1 MMTLQVGDP
10 APDFTANDQNGQP
23 ISLHDFKGKK
33 LVLYFYPK
41 DDTPGCTAQAC
52 DLRDNYERMLAQGYA
67 VVGVS
72 VDDEKS
78 HQKFIKKFDLPFPLL
93 ADTDHAVVD
102 AYGVWAE
109 KQNYGRTYMGT
120 VRTTFVLNE
129 EGIIED
135 IISKVNTKEHAQQIL
150 NDRVI
155 E

>member
-78 HQKFIKKFDLPFPLL
+78 HQKFIQKFDLPFPLL
-93 ADTDHAVVD
+93 ADTDHHVVE
-102 AYGVWAE
+102 AYGVWGE
-109 KQNYGRTYMGT
+109 KKNYGRTYMGIN
-120 VRTTFVLNE
+120 RTTFVIDE
-129 EGIIED
+129 EEKIEE
-135 IISKVNTKEHAQQIL
+135 IISKVNTKEHASQIL
-150 NDRVI
+150 NDRMS

>member
-78 HQKFIKKFDLPFPLL
+78 HQKFIQKFDLPFPLL
-93 ADTDHAVVD
+93 ADTDHHVVE
-102 AYGVWAE
+102 AYGVWSE
-109 KQNYGRTYMGT
+109 KKNYGRTYMGI
-120 VRTTFVLNE
+120 VRTTFVIDE
-129 EGIIED
+129 EGKIED
-135 IISKVNTKEHAQQIL
+135 IISKVNTKEHASQIL
-150 NDRVI
+150 ND
-155 E
+155 

>member
-1 MMTLQVGDP
+1 MTLQVGDP

-23 ISLHDFKGKK
+23 VSLHDFKGKK

-93 ADTDHAVVD
+93 ADTEHAVVE
-102 AYGVWAE
+102 AYGVWGE
-109 KQNYGRTYMGT
+109 KKNYGRTYMGT
-120 VRTTFVLNE
+120 IRTTFVIDE
-129 EGIIED
+129 EGKIED
-135 IISKVNTKEHAQQIL
+135 IISKVNTKEHVNQIL
-150 NDRVI
+150 NQ
-155 E
+155 

>member
-1 MMTLQVGDP
+1 MTLQVGDP

-72 VDDEKS
+72 VDDEAS

-93 ADTDHAVVD
+93 ADTDHRVVE

-109 KQNYGRTYMGT
+109 KKNYGRTYMGT
-120 VRTTFVLNE
+120 VRTTFVIDE
-129 EGIIED
+129 EGKIED
-135 IISKVNTKEHAQQIL
+135 IISKVNTKEHTHQIL
-150 NDRVI
+150 NDRMS

>member
-1 MMTLQVGDP
+1 MTLQVGDP

-23 ISLHDFKGKK
+23 VSLHDFKGKK

-93 ADTDHAVVD
+93 ADTEHALVE
-102 AYGVWAE
+102 AYGVWGE
-109 KQNYGRTYMGT
+109 KKNYGRTYMGT
-120 VRTTFVLNE
+120 VRTTFVMDE
-129 EGIIED
+129 EGKIED
-135 IISKVNTKEHAQQIL
+135 IISKVNTKEHAGQIL
-150 NDRVI
+150 NQ
-155 E
+155 

>member
-1 MMTLQVGDP
+1 MTLQVGDP
-10 APDFTANDQNGQP
+10 APDFTSNDQDGQP

-78 HQKFIKKFDLPFPLL
+78 HQKFINKFDLPFPLL
-93 ADTDHAVVD
+93 ADTDHSVVE
-102 AYGVWAE
+102 AYGVWGE
-109 KQNYGRTYMGT
+109 KKNYGRTYMGT
-120 VRTTFVLNE
+120 IRTTFVIDE
-129 EGIIED
+129 DGKIED
-135 IISKVNTKEHAQQIL
+135 IISKVNTKEHAGQIL
-150 NDRVI
+150 NQ
-155 E
+155 